1 MPSKSANIFSCSYV
15 LVDADVVGRSGSSFD
30 IGDSSSMLGLAM
42 RSTIG
47 FVSVDVSS
55 FISAI
60 DADRENVGEVGD
72 VEECML
78 TKESRGL
85 PSSSGSGRDPNL
97 EPLEVDR
104 PRPPPV
110 VKEPFGDNM

>member
-30 IGDSSSMLGLAM
+30 IGDFSSMLGLSR
-42 RSTIG
+42 RSTVG
-47 FVSVDVSS
+47 FVRVEVSS

-60 DADRENVGEVGD
+60 EADLENVGEVGD
-72 VEECML
+72 IEECML

-85 PSSSGSGRDPNL
+85 PSRPGSGRDPNL

-110 VKEPFGDNM
+110 VKDPFGDNT